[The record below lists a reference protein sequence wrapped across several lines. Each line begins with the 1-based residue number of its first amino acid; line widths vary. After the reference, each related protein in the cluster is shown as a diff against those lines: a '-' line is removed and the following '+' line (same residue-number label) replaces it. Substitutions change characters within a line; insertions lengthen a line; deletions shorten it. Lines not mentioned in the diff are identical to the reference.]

1 MAGEAA
7 VQVAPVPK
15 GGRGAGRLPHG
26 RLGPPAGAGAF
37 RVAGTR
43 AQPPGPWVAGRCRPS
58 PLLRVRFPRGSP
70 PSAPTAGEMGAPSS
84 ALPGAGG
91 GGGPD
96 SRLKFPDRAAPHPSR
111 YCRGSTGGR
120 PPPSGGSREQPPHKG
135 CGRRPLTAAVVPTPS
150 PSPTPPTRGACAE
163 CSDLRGHCKARCPFI
178 NPPHFLDQTT
188 HSFALAKVLGAGDPE
203 VSGAWS

>member
-15 GGRGAGRLPHG
+15 GGQGLGRGRGRRAGRLPHG
-26 RLGPPAGAGAF
+26 RLGPPARAGAF

-43 AQPPGPWVAGRCRPS
+43 AQPPRPRVAGRCRPS

-91 GGGPD
+91 GGPD

-111 YCRGSTGGR
+111 YCRGSTGWR

-135 CGRRPLTAAVVPTPS
+135 CGRRPLTAAVAPTPS
-150 PSPTPPTRGACAE
+150 LSPTPQTRPERNA
-163 CSDLRGHCKARCPFI
+163 LCPFVS
-178 NPPHFLDQTT
+178 PPHLLDQTI

-203 VSGAWS
+203 VSEPGPDG